1 MTTVVYAVDIK
12 APAADVF
19 RAVVDWPGQDQWI
32 PLTQVRATAQA
43 GVGVG
48 GEIEAF
54 TGIGKLG
61 FLDTMTITR
70 WDAPLRVDVLH
81 TGAVVKGI
89 GIMSVRPLT
98 ETTSR
103 FYWAE
108 ELQLPLG
115 PVGLIGWQF
124 IKPFFGIGMRKSLGD
139 FARLVERG
147 ELGTEPMDLG

>member
-81 TGAVVKGI
+81 TGAVVRGSASCRFDRLPRLPRGSI
-89 GIMSVRPLT
+89 GPRSCNCR
-98 ETTSR
+98 
-103 FYWAE
+103 
-108 ELQLPLG
+108 
-115 PVGLIGWQF
+115 
-124 IKPFFGIGMRKSLGD
+124 
-139 FARLVERG
+139 
-147 ELGTEPMDLG
+147 

>member
-1 MTTVVYAVDIK
+1 MTTVAYSVDID

-19 RAVVDWPGQDQWI
+19 RAVVDWPGQDKWI
-32 PLTQVRATAQA
+32 PLTQVRATVKD
-43 GVGVG
+43 GIGVG

-81 TGAVVKGI
+81 TGAVVRGI
-89 GIMSVRPLT
+89 GVMSVRPLT

-103 FYWAE
+103 FYWGE
-108 ELQLPLG
+108 DLDLPLG
-115 PVGLIGWQF
+115 PIGLVGWQF
-124 IKPFFGIGMRKSLGD
+124 IKPVFGIGMRKSLND

-147 ELGTEPMDLG
+147 ELGTEPIDLR